1 MTTHDDRRQDFR
13 ADLRTVVNVYTPESL
28 ATIPATFMR
37 AWSEDISATGARLIT
52 EGPISADRVWLKF
65 LGQGESDCFI
75 EADIIRR
82 GLIPRSHFRTKDK
95 LNAYGVRFLRL
106 LSKSEFLE
114 LSLDQVERVTS
125 KQGATSTVA
134 KKLAIG

>member
-1 MTTHDDRRQDFR
+1 MTTHDDRRQDYR
-13 ADLRTVVNVYTPESL
+13 ADIRTVVNVYTLESL

-37 AWSEDISATGARLIT
+37 AWSEDISATGARLMT
-52 EGPISADRVWLKF
+52 EGPINADRVWLKF

-106 LSKSEFLE
+106 LSEPEFLE

-134 KKLAIG
+134 KKMAIG